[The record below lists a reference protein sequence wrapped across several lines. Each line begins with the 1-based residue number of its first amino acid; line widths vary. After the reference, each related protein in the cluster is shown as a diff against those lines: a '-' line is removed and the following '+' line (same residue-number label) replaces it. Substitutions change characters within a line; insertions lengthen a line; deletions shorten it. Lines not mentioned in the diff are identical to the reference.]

1 MGEGS
6 SSSQRM
12 SFCTRRKLVGKGLTS
27 QDLLT
32 ERNVEDREHPKRS
45 LLSMVHTEQGET
57 GVTMKKAPAST
68 QAQGTATK
76 HPWE

>member
-12 SFCTRRKLVGKGLTS
+12 SFCIRRKLVGKSLTS

-32 ERNVEDREHPKRS
+32 ERNVEDTDGNFLIPSFFKPFVS
-45 LLSMVHTEQGET
+45 CSGSIV
-57 GVTMKKAPAST
+57 S
-68 QAQGTATK
+68 
-76 HPWE
+76 